1 MKAMNTMMYVSN
13 LIEQLTEYDSKI
25 KNAKDYDEAKRWAS
39 RMLGFIDGAHTV
51 TNTMI
56 CMENNDFTAEMCDV
70 LAHWEARV
78 YGALGAKAVD
88 TNQDSEIVTKL
99 LNERD
104 EIMRTLR

>member
-13 LIEQLTEYDSKI
+13 LIEQLTEYQSNI

-56 CMENNDFTAEMCDV
+56 CMENNDFTGEMSDV
-70 LAHWEARV
+70 LTYWEARV
-78 YGALGAKAVD
+78 YETLGGKAIEFKM
-88 TNQDSEIVTKL
+88 DSDLIMKL
-99 LNERD
+99 LATRD
-104 EIMRTLR
+104 EIKATLG